1 MRLSSS
7 VCQESEAS
15 AWQQRDSKG
24 KSNVFWTKLRKQFP
38 NWIGPVVVTVLE
50 VGQHG
55 DNGLYAYIKAPDK
68 APDEYII
75 EIGTRSTMLREGRGN
90 GKGHDYMRRYHWT
103 RNLA

>member
-38 NWIGPVVVTVLE
+38 NWIGPVFVTVLE

-55 DNGLYAYIKAPDK
+55 DNGQ
-68 APDEYII
+68 
-75 EIGTRSTMLREGRGN
+75 IGTRSTMLREGRGN
-90 GKGHDYMRRYHWT
+90 GKGHYYMRRDYWT

>member
-15 AWQQRDSKG
+15 AWQQRYSKG

-38 NWIGPVVVTVLE
+38 NWIGPGFVTVLE

-55 DNGLYAYIKAPDK
+55 DNGLYAYIKD
-68 APDEYII
+68 PDEYII

-90 GKGHDYMRRYHWT
+90 GKGYYYMRRYHWT